1 VETRTPNPLV
11 PEKDVAIARL
21 ERAGSARWCCRRSP
35 RLLMRPAS
43 RMHVSPASRPSPQ
56 PSRGCAQSPLPRLRQ
71 AHQTDIKRPK
81 QVFSLEMGT
90 ETLSDS
96 ILTIRKPLGKSID
109 NFLVQGKVLCCDRA
123 RFKPAGIFKPFL
135 NNLAAIYLVFDDP
148 LQPIP
153 D

>member
-1 VETRTPNPLV
+1 MICNPGSYSVRDALALV
-11 PEKDVAIARL
+11 NPAKVAVHN
-21 ERAGSARWCCRRSP
+21 
-35 RLLMRPAS
+35 RPAK
-43 RMHVSPASRPSPQ
+43 
-56 PSRGCAQSPLPRLRQ
+56 RGRL
-71 AHQTDIKRPK
+71 K

-96 ILTIRKPLGKSID
+96 ILTTRKPLGKSID
-109 NFLVQGKVLCCDRA
+109 NFLVQGKVLCRDRA

>member
-1 VETRTPNPLV
+1 
-11 PEKDVAIARL
+11 
-21 ERAGSARWCCRRSP
+21 
-35 RLLMRPAS
+35 MRPAS
-43 RMHVSPASRPSPQ
+43 RMHVSPHRALR
-56 PSRGCAQSPLPRLRQ
+56 RNHHEDALNRLFP
-71 AHQTDIKRPK
+71 ACDKLIKTDIKRPK

-123 RFKPAGIFKPFL
+123 RFKPADIFKPFL